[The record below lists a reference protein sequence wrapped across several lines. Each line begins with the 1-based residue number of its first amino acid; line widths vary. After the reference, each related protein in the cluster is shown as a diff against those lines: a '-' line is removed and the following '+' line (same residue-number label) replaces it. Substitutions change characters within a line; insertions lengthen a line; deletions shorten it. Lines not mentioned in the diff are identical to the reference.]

1 MNFLP
6 DVYVTCEICEG
17 KRYNR
22 ETLEVKYRGKSIADI
37 LGLPVTNA
45 L

>member
-6 DVYVTCEICEG
+6 DVYVTCEVCEG

-22 ETLEVKYRGKSIADI
+22 DTLEILYKGKSIAEI
-37 LGLPVTNA
+37 LDMPVEDA
-45 L
+45 